1 MSVQQHRQQ
10 APASLGF
17 GVLTVSD
24 SRDETSDVSGPK
36 IRQLITAAG
45 HRVVEAILQP
55 DHSVE
60 IRWAVQGL
68 LANPEVDVIVITG
81 GTGLSPR
88 DVTLEAVVPLFE
100 RPIEGFGELFRMLSW
115 EQVGA
120 AAMLSRAT
128 AGVVGTRAL
137 FLLPGS
143 PKAVELAMARLI
155 LPEVAHLVGLL
166 RRKT

>member
-1 MSVQQHRQQ
+1 MSVQRHRQE
-10 APASLGF
+10 APSSLGF

-24 SRDETSDVSGPK
+24 TRDEKSDVSGPK
-36 IRQLITAAG
+36 IRQRITDAG
-45 HRVVEAILQP
+45 HRVVEAILEP
-55 DHSVE
+55 DHPVE

-68 LANPEVDVIVITG
+68 LTDPEIDVIVVTG

-128 AGVVGTRAL
+128 AGVVGRRAI

-143 PKAVELAMARLI
+143 PKAVELAMERLI
-155 LPEVAHLVGLL
+155 LPEVAHLVGIL
-166 RRKT
+166 RKKT